1 MRYPHHPG
9 RMEHPTAATQAPA
22 LWGEQPEAAALSGA
36 DPAAEHG
43 AAGAGRASAAKGA
56 MDRADGGEAMSNASN
71 RRLLRLPEVKEK
83 GGLSRTAIYKLIA
96 EGQFPRQ
103 VCIGPRTVAWCQD
116 DLEAWIEQRIQSEV
130 QQPSGR

>member
-1 MRYPHHPG
+1 
-9 RMEHPTAATQAPA
+9 
-22 LWGEQPEAAALSGA
+22 
-36 DPAAEHG
+36 
-43 AAGAGRASAAKGA
+43 
-56 MDRADGGEAMSNASN
+56 MSYASN

-83 GGLSRTAIYKLIA
+83 VGLSRTAIYKLIA

-103 VCIGPRTVAWCQD
+103 VCIIPRTVAWCQD

>member
-1 MRYPHHPG
+1 
-9 RMEHPTAATQAPA
+9 
-22 LWGEQPEAAALSGA
+22 
-36 DPAAEHG
+36 
-43 AAGAGRASAAKGA
+43 
-56 MDRADGGEAMSNASN
+56 MSNASN

-83 GGLSRTAIYKLIA
+83 VGLSRTAIYKLIA

-116 DLEAWIEQRIQSEV
+116 DLEAWIEQRIQGEV